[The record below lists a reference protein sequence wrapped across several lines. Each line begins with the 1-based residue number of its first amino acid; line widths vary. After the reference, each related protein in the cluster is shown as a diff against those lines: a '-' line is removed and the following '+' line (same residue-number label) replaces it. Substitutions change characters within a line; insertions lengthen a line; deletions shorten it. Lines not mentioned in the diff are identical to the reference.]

1 MVLICLWKKT
11 DLVGAIRPMYEGCS
25 ESNTSYFILLAHN
38 IRGGCWRYGIAQMA
52 AKGQSVKTAP
62 DMEVQRK

>member
-1 MVLICLWKKT
+1 
-11 DLVGAIRPMYEGCS
+11 MYEGCS